1 MDDYIQLPMMK
12 IPNFLRKKLVLVLVF
27 FNQLKPENKN
37 QNIAVII
44 KKLSKSDTYS
54 LDKTGGGNDTFS
66 PCIQENVTL
75 IQITL

>member
-1 MDDYIQLPMMK
+1 MK
-12 IPNFLRKKLVLVLVF
+12 IPNFLRKKLVF

-54 LDKTGGGNDTFS
+54 LGSLDKTGGGNDTFS